1 MADSVEPTGA
11 APDATADSEQAI
23 RFQRQAAALRANL
36 RKRRQQKQEREAKA
50 RQREDVD
57 DDASHVPSESHIT
70 DFEA

>member
-11 APDATADSEQAI
+11 APDASADSEQAI

-36 RKRRQQKQEREAKA
+36 KKRRQQKREREESA
-50 RQREDVD
+50 RE
-57 DDASHVPSESHIT
+57 DDASHVPSEPHIT

>member
-11 APDATADSEQAI
+11 APDAAAESEQAS

-50 RQREDVD
+50 RD
-57 DDASHVPSESHIT
+57 DDASHVPGEPHIT
-70 DFEA
+70 DLEA

>member
-11 APDATADSEQAI
+11 APDATVDSEQAS

-36 RKRRQQKQEREAKA
+36 RKRRQQKQEREAHA
-50 RQREDVD
+50 RRRESGD
-57 DDASHVPSESHIT
+57 DDASHVPSEPHIT